1 MAAARWPGALV
12 AADSTADELDR
23 AAQAEQVLTPR
34 NAPPVWTGTASPSP
48 SPRAATAGR
57 SGPAPRWAS
66 SRTTPGS
73 SGAPC
78 WTPTASERSGES
90 GRTAAG
96 LAVIGDQPHPVDHV
110 VGPRRVL
117 DAPRKEWSAPA
128 VRGGHTMTRSSGS
141 SPRAL
146 ASARKASVQPRGCC
160 PHGTR
165 EAFVCARGLRCPV
178 PTVSEASAGGRGRH
192 QARRPRSTG
201 WSTHAAPTVTRHEG
215 ALRPRRDGALVHT
228 DGERPDGR
236 LSGRRPSASPPPGDA
251 DSLAQR
257 L

>member
-128 VRGGHTMTRSSGS
+128 VRGGPHHDQVLRIVAQGARQRPEGLGAAAGLLSPRDPGGVRLRTGASMPCAHRVGGVGRRQGS
-141 SPRAL
+141 SPGPTPPEHR
-146 ASARKASVQPRGCC
+146 VVNPRG
-160 PHGTR
+160 
-165 EAFVCARGLRCPV
+165 
-178 PTVSEASAGGRGRH
+178 
-192 QARRPRSTG
+192 
-201 WSTHAAPTVTRHEG
+201 THSHPA
-215 ALRPRRDGALVHT
+215 
-228 DGERPDGR
+228 
-236 LSGRRPSASPPPGDA
+236 
-251 DSLAQR
+251 
-257 L
+257 